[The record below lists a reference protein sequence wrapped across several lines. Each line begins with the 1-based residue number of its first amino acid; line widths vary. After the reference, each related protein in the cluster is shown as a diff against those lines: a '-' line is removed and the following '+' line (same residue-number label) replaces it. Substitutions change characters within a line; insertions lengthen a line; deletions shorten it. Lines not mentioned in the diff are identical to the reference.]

1 MAGQG
6 GIKRSKAT
14 ADYLQSAL
22 TQRKRSQ
29 ILSKMVVV
37 RPDLAHI
44 TWISPGHPAVN
55 GQCKPGSRK
64 ELVREEGVTFLSFK
78 VLIYILTSN

>member
-6 GIKRSKAT
+6 GTKRSKVI
-14 ADYLQSAL
+14 ADSLQSAL

-37 RPDLAHI
+37 RPYLTRT
-44 TWISPGHPAVN
+44 TWISSGHPAVN
-55 GQCKPGSRK
+55 GQCKPGSGK
-64 ELVREEGVTFLSFK
+64 ELVREEGVTFYLLKS
-78 VLIYILTSN
+78 